1 MEGRELF
8 VKFSKLMKA
17 DFISRVKSISL
28 RDAEIQLEW
37 REVGTS
43 VLLIALSF
51 VLYGSAIFTQ
61 FSFIPIMILT
71 SKRGWKEA
79 GVYLTGSFIIF
90 LFVVMSGIS
99 SFPLYNGLFLFSAD
113 RYAFEFL
120 GSTVGI
126 EGIRFLD
133 YYFLFGIFGIFVG
146 YLVSRNYRLAYVVF
160 LSLSIYIGMFVFVF
174 IISGFIGGFDR
185 FIEDYARFID
195 IKTNRY
201 VDLYLTQV
209 GNYGHL
215 FSSRT
220 VDYSVMAKKVEI
232 AAEIYKKS
240 VIFGIAPRGGYLIKQ
255 LIVIF
260 LSVLLVKFYFK
271 RKLKRA
277 SFDFDIKKYEID
289 SDWVWGLIAS
299 WGLVFINLFLRS
311 AVLGI
316 VSWNVAVIFSF
327 LYFLKGLSIIKMIAD
342 RLRIPQILQYV
353 VLLFLLFYAFIVFVT
368 IVTGIGVV
376 NIWLEIDEK
385 LKSLAQRR
393 EK

>member
-1 MEGRELF
+1 M
-8 VKFSKLMKA
+8 
-17 DFISRVKSISL
+17 
-28 RDAEIQLEW
+28 
-37 REVGTS
+37 
-43 VLLIALSF
+43 
-51 VLYGSAIFTQ
+51 
-61 FSFIPIMILT
+61 
-71 SKRGWKEA
+71 
-79 GVYLTGSFIIF
+79 
-90 LFVVMSGIS
+90 
-99 SFPLYNGLFLFSAD
+99 
-113 RYAFEFL
+113 
-120 GSTVGI
+120 
-126 EGIRFLD
+126 
-133 YYFLFGIFGIFVG
+133 
-146 YLVSRNYRLAYVVF
+146 
-160 LSLSIYIGMFVFVF
+160 
-174 IISGFIGGFDR
+174 
-185 FIEDYARFID
+185 
-195 IKTNRY
+195 
-201 VDLYLTQV
+201 
-209 GNYGHL
+209 
-215 FSSRT
+215 
-220 VDYSVMAKKVEI
+220 MAKKVEI

-277 SFDFDIKKYEID
+277 SFDFDIKNYEID

-353 VLLFLLFYAFIVFVT
+353 VLLFLLFYAFVVFVT

-385 LKSLAQRR
+385 LRSISQRR